1 MLVGRHRHHKSRRRR
16 NEAFFCCRFYR
27 RNNYGFRKSNRVTWS
42 DSVCSFESTS
52 FNNHLVNEGETCALV
67 WCSLFL
73 NLAAISWDSGQ
84 QLEELTAARRPYYFN
99 ADWDT
104 TTGAIKAVDA
114 RSTKK
119 GPEPEAVAVGKAYG
133 KTWIAV
139 GMERDGGI
147 ALYDASNPL
156 APEFVDYIN
165 TSEPIGNLLKGNAG
179 DVSPEGILF
188 VSEAESPTGAALV
201 VVSFELS
208 GTVAIYEIPRKTP
221 SKLSRISTK
230 VEAGKVK
237 LSFKKPATAGWNSE
251 LTYHLKCSSSRGAL
265 VASSTTNKLVATVP
279 TTLRGVTATCE
290 VFAKTSL
297 GRGALSNKFEVKLK

>member
-1 MLVGRHRHHKSRRRR
+1 MTQV
-16 NEAFFCCRFYR
+16 
-27 RNNYGFRKSNRVTWS
+27 
-42 DSVCSFESTS
+42 
-52 FNNHLVNEGETCALV
+52 
-67 WCSLFL
+67 
-73 NLAAISWDSGQ
+73 WDSGQ
-84 QLEELTAARRPYYFN
+84 QLEALTAARRPLYFN

-139 GMERDGGI
+139 GMERDGGV

-165 TSEPIGNLLKGNAG
+165 TSDPNGNLNTGNAG

-188 VSEAESPTGAALV
+188 VSEDESPTGAALV

-208 GTVAIYEIPRKTP
+208 GTVAIYEIPRQTP

-237 LSFKKPATAGWNSE
+237 LNFKKPATSGWNSD

-265 VASSTTNKLVATVP
+265 VASSTTNKLIATVP
-279 TTLRGVTATCE
+279 TALRGVTASCE

-297 GRGALSNKFEVKLK
+297 GRGAKSNKFEVKLK